1 MKKLIFLPA
10 FLIIAW
16 KAEAQRPQTLIDSDF
31 GNTSGFG
38 GFMINIQNI
47 DGSLS
52 SLTGGGGA
60 VILDNT
66 FFIGGYGLG
75 LADDKE
81 VVFEETEYDVDF
93 GQGGFYL
100 GYVIRPSD
108 LVHFGISSKLGW
120 GEISF
125 REKQPF
131 IGDRSEIDDNVFVV
145 LPQAEVEVN
154 MTNWFKFNVGVG
166 YQTTLGVDN
175 FYYGER
181 DFDGLAVG
189 ISFLFGWFN

>member
-1 MKKLIFLPA
+1 MKKLIFLPV
-10 FLIIAW
+10 FLIIAL
-16 KAEAQRPQTLIDSDF
+16 KAEAQRPQTLIDNDF

-38 GFMINIQNI
+38 GFMISIQNI

-52 SLTGGGGA
+52 SMTGGGGA

-66 FFIGGYGLG
+66 FFFGGYGLG

-81 VVFEETEYDVDF
+81 ITFEDTEFDVDF
-93 GQGGFYL
+93 GHGGFYL
-100 GYVIRPSD
+100 GYVIRPTD

-125 REKQPF
+125 REKEPF
-131 IGDRSEIDDNVFVV
+131 INQTRINDRVFVV

-166 YQTTLGVDN
+166 YQSTIGVDN
-175 FYYGER
+175 FYYNER